1 MGLKV
6 VLENLDGLDEATQS
20 FYVEKEGAY
29 VLDVEGVDDHPDVA
43 NLRNAYQAEKTKRQ
57 EQGQKLADTQAKL
70 SELESKPKEDRTKAD
85 DAEILKLREALEG
98 ERDEWKTKATELEG
112 TVYKLTVENQL
123 DTALRDAG
131 VTDPGLA
138 MGAKALLQGKIKVAD
153 GKPVAETDM
162 GPVGLSEYVKR
173 WASSDGAAYV
183 SKPSGGGAGGSKGG
197 GASAQKKPEEMNVH
211 ERGQLLKDDPEAF
224 YKAFPH
230 AKLR

>member
-6 VLENLDGLDEATQS
+6 VLDTLDGLDEATQS
-20 FYVEKEGAY
+20 FYAEKDGAY
-29 VLDVEGVDDHPDVA
+29 VLDVEGVDNHPDVA

-57 EQGQKLADTQAKL
+57 EQGKKLETTQARL
-70 SELESKPKEDRTKAD
+70 AELEAKPNPTKAD

-98 ERDEWKTKATELEG
+98 ERDQWKTKATELEG

-123 DTALRDAG
+123 DAALRDAG
-131 VTDPGLA
+131 IADPGLA

-162 GPVGLSEYVKR
+162 GPIALSEYVKR

-197 GASAQKKPEEMNVH
+197 GAGAQKRSGMSAAEKAAYLAEH
-211 ERGQLLKDDPEAF
+211 GQAAYLKLP
-224 YKAFPH
+224 
-230 AKLR
+230 R

>member
-6 VLENLDGLDEATQS
+6 VLETLDGLDEATQS
-20 FYVEKEGAY
+20 FYAEKDGAY
-29 VLDVEGVDDHPDVA
+29 VLDIEGVDNHPDVA

-57 EQGQKLADTQAKL
+57 EQGKKLETTQARL
-70 SELESKPKEDRTKAD
+70 AELEAKPNPTKAD

-98 ERDEWKTKATELEG
+98 ERDQWKTKATELEG

-123 DTALRDAG
+123 DAALRDAG
-131 VTDPGLA
+131 IADPGLA

-162 GPVGLSEYVKR
+162 GPIALSEYVKR
-173 WASSDGAAYV
+173 WASGDGAAYV

-197 GASAQKKPEEMNVH
+197 GAGAQKRSGMSAAEKAAYLAEH
-211 ERGQLLKDDPEAF
+211 GQAAYLKLP
-224 YKAFPH
+224 
-230 AKLR
+230 R

>member
-1 MGLKV
+1 MPLKA
-6 VLENLDGLDEATQS
+6 VLENLDDLDEATQS

-29 VLDVEGVDDHPDVA
+29 VLDVEGVDNHPDVA

-57 EQGQKLADTQAKL
+57 EQGKKLETTQARL
-70 SELESKPKEDRTKAD
+70 AELEAKPNPTKAD

-98 ERDEWKTKATELEG
+98 ERDQWKTKATELEG

-123 DTALRDAG
+123 DAALRSAG
-131 VTDPGLA
+131 ITDPGLA

-162 GPVGLSEYVKR
+162 GPIALSEYVKR

-197 GASAQKKPEEMNVH
+197 GAGAQKRSGMSAAEKAAYLAEH
-211 ERGQLLKDDPEAF
+211 GQAAYF
-224 YKAFPH
+224 
-230 AKLR
+230 KLPR

>member
-6 VLENLDGLDEATQS
+6 VLETLDGLDEATQS
-20 FYVEKEGAY
+20 FYAEKDGAY
-29 VLDVEGVDDHPDVA
+29 VLDVEGVDNHPDVA

-57 EQGQKLADTQAKL
+57 EQGKKLETTQARL
-70 SELESKPKEDRTKAD
+70 AELEAKPNPTKAD

-98 ERDEWKTKATELEG
+98 ERDQWKTKATELEG

-123 DTALRDAG
+123 DAALRSAG
-131 VTDPGLA
+131 ITDPGLA

-162 GPVGLSEYVKR
+162 GPIALSEYVKR

-197 GASAQKKPEEMNVH
+197 GAGAQKRSGMSAAEKAAYLAEH
-211 ERGQLLKDDPEAF
+211 GQAAYLKLP
-224 YKAFPH
+224 
-230 AKLR
+230 R

>member
-6 VLENLDGLDEATQS
+6 VLENLDDLDEATQQL
-20 FYVEKEGAY
+20 YVEKEGAF
-29 VLDVEGVDDHPDVA
+29 VLDVEGVDNHPDVA

-70 SELESKPKEDRTKAD
+70 SELEAKPKEDRTKAD

-131 VTDPGLA
+131 VTDSGLA
-138 MGAKALLQGKIKVAD
+138 MGAKALLQGKIKVVD
-153 GKPVAETDM
+153 GKPMFDTDM

-173 WASSDGAAYV
+173 WASSDGAAFV
-183 SKPSGGGAGGSKGG
+183 SKPSGGGAGGGKS
-197 GASAQKKPEEMNVH
+197 GAAATKKPEEMSVH
-211 ERGQLLKDDPEAF
+211 ERRDLLTNDPDAF
-224 YKAFPH
+224 YKAFPQ

>member
-6 VLENLDGLDEATQS
+6 VLDTLDGLDEATQS
-20 FYVEKEGAY
+20 FYAEKEGAY
-29 VLDVEGVDDHPDVA
+29 VLDLEGVDNHPDVA
-43 NLRNAYQAEKTKRQ
+43 NLRNAYQAEKAKRQ
-57 EQGQKLADTQAKL
+57 EQGKKLETTQARL
-70 SELESKPKEDRTKAD
+70 AELEAKPNPTKAD

-98 ERDEWKTKATELEG
+98 ERDQWKTKATELEG

-123 DTALRDAG
+123 DAALRDAG
-131 VTDPGLA
+131 VADPGLA

-162 GPVGLSEYVKR
+162 GPIALSEYVKR

-197 GASAQKKPEEMNVH
+197 GAGAQKRSGMSAAEKAAYLAEH
-211 ERGQLLKDDPEAF
+211 GQAAYLKLP
-224 YKAFPH
+224 
-230 AKLR
+230 R

>member
-6 VLENLDGLDEATQS
+6 VLETLDGLDEATQS

-29 VLDVEGVDDHPDVA
+29 VLDVEGVDNHPDVA

-57 EQGQKLADTQAKL
+57 EQGKKLETTQARL
-70 SELESKPKEDRTKAD
+70 AELEAKPNPTKAD

-98 ERDEWKTKATELEG
+98 ERDQWKTKATELEG

-123 DTALRDAG
+123 DAALRSAG

-162 GPVGLSEYVKR
+162 GPIALSEYVKR

-197 GASAQKKPEEMNVH
+197 GAGAQKKPEEMSVH